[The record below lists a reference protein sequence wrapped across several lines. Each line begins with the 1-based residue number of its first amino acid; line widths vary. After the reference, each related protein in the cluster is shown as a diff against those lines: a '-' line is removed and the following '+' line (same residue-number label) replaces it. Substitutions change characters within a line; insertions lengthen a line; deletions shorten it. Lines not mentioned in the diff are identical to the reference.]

1 MSDETNEAQTEAE
14 EFTALMAEL
23 LTTLATIDHV
33 EARLADLDAQW
44 RESRPDREAERAEN
58 DRIALSHRAWQED
71 IEGRYFAR
79 NVERDEKWREED
91 RAFLRVTRL
100 AEVAAQF
107 AKAADR
113 VDDTVDQ
120 RAARDPDC
128 VARAARLI
136 ALCEAE
142 AAR

>member
-1 MSDETNEAQTEAE
+1 MSDETNEVQTEAE
-14 EFTALMAEL
+14 EFAALIAEL
-23 LTTLATIDHV
+23 LTTVATRDHV

-79 NVERDEKWREED
+79 NVERDERWREED

-100 AEVAAQF
+100 AEVAARF
-107 AKAADR
+107 ANVANPDTYIVA
-113 VDDTVDQ
+113 VD
-120 RAARDPDC
+120 
-128 VARAARLI
+128 RAARLI
-136 ALCEAE
+136 ALCEAK